1 MSSGGNGYDSAL
13 ISSRVIH
20 VIRYSSDVSAL
31 CIISIVR
38 LTILVVVLRTRDGRN
53 GGMSIMRWLMVVV

>member
-1 MSSGGNGYDSAL
+1 MCWYNATRGRGNAVMSSGGNGYDSAL

-38 LTILVVVLRTRDGRN
+38 LTILVVVLRT
-53 GGMSIMRWLMVVV
+53 